1 MTVFGGT
8 FPVPKPALGM
18 LHLGGDT
25 PADRLAGAV
34 EEARIMAGEG
44 MDGLVVEN
52 YFGDADDVERALE
65 RLLAL
70 NLGPAIG
77 INVLRDNK
85 RAFALARRHP
95 VAFIQ
100 IDSVCG
106 HLPPEQDAAFAADLA
121 ADRAGAGAGAG
132 ALLFG
137 GVRFKYQ
144 PVLSGRPEDED
155 VRLGA
160 ARCDALVVTSDATGQ
175 ETDPAK
181 LRRFRAAAGA
191 RVPILIGAGM
201 TEGNAASQLALAD
214 GAIVGS
220 WLKEGHVDK
229 GRVMAAHVARFM
241 AAVRRARA
249 EAA

>member
-1 MTVFGGT
+1 MTAFGRA
-8 FPVPKPALGM
+8 FAVPKPVLGM
-18 LHLGGDT
+18 LHLGGGT
-25 PADRLAGAV
+25 PADRLAGAL

-85 RAFALARRHP
+85 RAFALARSHP
-95 VAFIQ
+95 IAFIQ

-106 HLPPEQDAAFAADLA
+106 HLPPNQDAAFAADLA
-121 ADRAGAGAGAG
+121 GDRAGLE

-144 PVLSGRPEDED
+144 PVQSGRPEDED

-181 LRRFRAAAGA
+181 LRRFRAATGG

-229 GRVMAAHVARFM
+229 GRVMVAHVAQFM

>member
-1 MTVFGGT
+1 MIAFGRA
-8 FPVPKPALGM
+8 FAAPKPILGM
-18 LHLGGDT
+18 LHLGGASPD
-25 PADRLAGAV
+25 DRLVQAL

-44 MDGLVVEN
+44 IDGLVVEN
-52 YFGDADDVERALE
+52 YFGDADDVERVLDRLVALD
-65 RLLAL
+65 
-70 NLGPAIG
+70 LGPRVG
-77 INVLRDNK
+77 VNVLRDND
-85 RAFALARRHP
+85 RAFALARAYP
-95 VAFIQ
+95 VAFLQ

-106 HLPPEQDAAFAADLA
+106 HLPPEQDAGFARDLA
-121 ADRAGAGAGAG
+121 GDRAGVA

-144 PVLSGRPEDED
+144 PVLSGRSEDED

-175 ETDPAK
+175 ETDSAK
-181 LRRFRAAAGA
+181 IHRFRAATGG
-191 RVPILIGAGM
+191 RTPLLIGAGM
-201 TEGNAASQLALAD
+201 TEANVGTKLALAD

-220 WLKEGHVDK
+220 WFKEGHVDK
-229 GRVMAAHVARFM
+229 GRMVAAHVAGFM